1 MREQVGFV
9 FMARAPERMG
19 AFPVYHPISIASR
32 AHTAYRVV
40 HLGGKARRQRLRRWI
55 DLIHR
60 FLQGMIWHPLWVLA
74 GIGLVTAGLGWA
86 ALSLE
91 FSTDLREMLPD
102 EDFTVREFVDS
113 SRNYGSQDFLL
124 VAVHAQ
130 DTVFNAQTLKKI
142 WEMSEAFQTLSSQW
156 VEEVRNFFNSEV
168 IEGSD
173 NALAV
178 RVGAATLP
186 QTPEEIEAFRRVVMG
201 ERLLSRIFVSQDE
214 RTALVILE
222 EDPRII
228 NSDQSMAMTEA
239 VERLVAPYQGPES
252 IRLSGGPY
260 IMAYVRKAM
269 IRDLRVLIPFAVG
282 LLLVVLFLSFR
293 QLRGMLLPVTVT
305 LLSVVWTLGVMAL
318 MGFQLTI
325 VSVVIPVILIA
336 IVNADSIH
344 ILTRYQ
350 EALHDEPDKRQAL
363 LIALKTISKPV
374 IYTSLTSA
382 VGFLGLA
389 TAYSVIIQQFGLA
402 TAIGILFGMVLS
414 LTALPALLILL
425 PARSAPH
432 LAQPPGL
439 GAGWHLR
446 RRPLQLM
453 LAAAVVVFGVSLVGV
468 SRIEINNNPLDYV
481 RADLPMVQSAR
492 FIENTF
498 GGSLTLR
505 VSLNP
510 GKPDRWKDPQWLK
523 QVEAFQ
529 TYVEALRYTGPTLSI
544 VDVVK
549 EINQSLHG
557 DDPSYETIPDTTQ
570 AVAQSLLLFEFSGG
584 TSLGGLVKSDYSAGQ
599 VTITIR
605 SLPLKLLTPLIQ
617 SIRDYLD
624 AHFAD
629 VPYEITGQPMFGL
642 RLGQTLVTSQLSSLL
657 LTLALVWGMMWAL
670 ARSLR
675 LSLISIVPLAFSVA
689 VMFGVMG
696 FSGIALDIGTVMVAS
711 VAIGIGV
718 DFAVH
723 FIAQYRQARQQHPP
737 EVSIERALKITWRPL
752 VYNALSVGL
761 GFSVM
766 LFSQFTAN
774 IAFGALM
781 GLTLVVALV
790 ATLGLLP
797 ALLLL
802 TTKAKRHGLEKNG
815 RVSQ

>member
-1 MREQVGFV
+1 M
-9 FMARAPERMG
+9 
-19 AFPVYHPISIASR
+19 
-32 AHTAYRVV
+32 
-40 HLGGKARRQRLRRWI
+40 RRWI
-55 DLIHR
+55 GLAHKL
-60 FLQGMIWHPLWVLA
+60 LQGMIWHPLWVLA

-102 EDFTVREFVDS
+102 EDYTVREFVDS

-130 DTVFNAQTLKKI
+130 DTVFNPQTLKKI
-142 WEMSEAFQTLSSQW
+142 WELSEVLQTLPSQW
-156 VEEVRNFFNSEV
+156 VEEVRSFFNSEV
-168 IEGSD
+168 IAGSD
-173 NALAV
+173 NALT
-178 RVGAATLP
+178 VGPAATTLP
-186 QTPEEIEAFRRVVMG
+186 QTAEEIEAFRKVVLG
-201 ERLLSRIFVSQDE
+201 ERVLNRIFVSQDE

-228 NSDQSMAMTEA
+228 NSDQSLAMTEE
-239 VERLVAPYQGPES
+239 VERMVEPYQGPES

-305 LLSVVWTLGVMAL
+305 LVSVVWTLGVMAL
-318 MGFQLTI
+318 LGFQMTI

-350 EALHDEPDKRQAL
+350 EALHDEPDQRKAL
-363 LIALKTISKPV
+363 LAALETISEPV

-382 VGFLGLA
+382 VGFVGLA

-402 TAIGILFGMVLS
+402 TAIGIMFGMVLS
-414 LTALPALLILL
+414 LTLLPALLILL
-425 PARSAPH
+425 PARSAQH
-432 LAQPPGL
+432 LSRRPAIGS
-439 GAGWHLR
+439 GWHLR

-453 LAAAVVVFGVSLVGV
+453 LAAAAVAFLVSLLGV

-481 RADLPMVQSAR
+481 RADLPMVQSAH
-492 FIENTF
+492 FIEDTF

-505 VSLNP
+505 VSL
-510 GKPDRWKDPQWLK
+510 GGGEPDRWKDPQWLG

-529 TYVEALRYTGPTLSI
+529 AYVEGLPYTGPTLSV

-549 EINQSLHG
+549 EINQSLHS
-557 DDPSYETIPDTTQ
+557 DDPAYGVIPDTTR

-584 TSLGGLVKSDYSAGQ
+584 TSLGSLVKSDYSAGQ

-617 SIRDYLD
+617 AIRDYLG
-624 AHFAD
+624 AHFAG
-629 VPYEITGQPMFGL
+629 VSYEITGQPMFGL

-657 LTLALVWGMMWAL
+657 LTLVLVWGMMWAL
-670 ARSLR
+670 AHSLR
-675 LSLISIVPLAFSVA
+675 LSLISIVPLAFSVVA
-689 VMFGVMG
+689 MFGVMG
-696 FSGIALDIGTVMVAS
+696 FFGIALDIGTVMVAS

-737 EVSIERALKITWRPL
+737 EVSIERALQITWRPL

-781 GLTLVVALV
+781 GLTLVVALA

-802 TTKAKRHGLEKNG
+802 TTKAQR
-815 RVSQ
+815 RSP

>member
-1 MREQVGFV
+1 MKRLVQL
-9 FMARAPERMG
+9 
-19 AFPVYHPISIASR
+19 
-32 AHTAYRVV
+32 T
-40 HLGGKARRQRLRRWI
+40 QRLLRA
-55 DLIHR
+55 
-60 FLQGMIWHPLWVLA
+60 MIWHPLWVLGA
-74 GIGLVTAGLGWA
+74 IGLITAALGWS

-102 EDFTVREFVDS
+102 EDFTVQEFVDN
-113 SRNYGSQDFLL
+113 SRNYGSQDYLL

-130 DTVFNAQTLKKI
+130 DTVFTPQTLKKI
-142 WEMSEAFQTLSSQW
+142 WEMADAFQTLPSEW
-156 VEEVRNFFNSEV
+156 VEEVRTFFNSEV
-168 IEGSD
+168 VEGSD
-173 NALAV
+173 DTLTV
-178 RVGAATLP
+178 RAAAATLP
-186 QTPEEIEAFRRVVMG
+186 QTAEAVAAFRDVVLG
-201 ERLLSRIFVSQDE
+201 ERLLRSLFVSPDE
-214 RTALVILE
+214 LTALVILE
-222 EDPRII
+222 ENPRII
-228 NSDQSMAMTEA
+228 NSDESIAMTEA
-239 VERLVAPYQGPES
+239 VERMVEPHRGPET
-252 IRLSGGPY
+252 IHLSGGPY
-260 IMAYVRKAM
+260 IMAHVRKAM

-305 LLSVVWTLGVMAL
+305 LCSVVWTLGVMAL
-318 MGFQLTI
+318 MGFQMTI

-350 EALHDEPDKRQAL
+350 EALHDQSDKRQAL
-363 LIALKTISKPV
+363 LLALNTISEPV

-402 TAIGILFGMVLS
+402 TAMGIMFGMVLS
-414 LTALPALLILL
+414 LTLLPALLVLL

-432 LAQPPGL
+432 LSQKPVIEKAWQ
-439 GAGWHLR
+439 LR
-446 RRPLQLM
+446 RRPLQLI
-453 LAAAVVVFGVSLVGV
+453 LVAATGAFLVSAMGV

-492 FIENTF
+492 FIEDTF

-505 VSLNP
+505 ISLNA
-510 GKPDRWKDPQWLK
+510 GEPDRWKDPQWLRK
-523 QVEAFQ
+523 IEVFQVH
-529 TYVEALRYTGPTLSI
+529 VEGLPSTGPTLSI

-549 EINQSLHG
+549 EINRSLHG
-557 DDPSYETIPDTTQ
+557 DDPAYEVIPDTAR

-584 TSLGGLVKSDYSAGQ
+584 TSLGGLVRSDYGAGQ
-599 VTITIR
+599 VTITVR
-605 SLPLKLLTPLIQ
+605 SLPLKQLTPLIQ
-617 SIRDYLD
+617 SIRDYVEE
-624 AHFAD
+624 HFD
-629 VPYEITGQPMFGL
+629 GVPYEITGQPMFGL
-642 RLGQTLVTSQLSSLL
+642 RLGQTLVTSQVSSLL
-657 LTLALVWGMMWAL
+657 LTLLLVWAMMWAL

-675 LSLISIVPLAFSVA
+675 LSLITMVPLAFSVV

-696 FSGIALDIGTVMVAS
+696 YTGTALDIGTVMVAS

-723 FIAQYRQARQQHPP
+723 FISQYRQARQRQLPD
-737 EVSIERALKITWRPL
+737 VSIQYALRITWRPL

-766 LFSQFTAN
+766 LFSQFVAN

-781 GLTLVVALV
+781 GLTLVVALA
-790 ATLGLLP
+790 ATFGLLP

-802 TTKAKRHGLEKNG
+802 TTKAQRPLP
-815 RVSQ
+815 